1 MNRLW
6 TSMLA
11 VAVMAVFAGSAHA
24 IMLIDLAKDSHE
36 LVRGEFTA
44 LERTVK
50 GDRMQL
56 RIDTVLNGTKKAGDV
71 VWIEPYEPAYSDRA
85 LGEEAIV
92 GFYESAG
99 KYYFVWHPVADR
111 AVIMEFTD
119 HAPDGLNQNEQ
130 ALRRFLAINEPHSEL
145 IRSEFMRRFELE
157 NLSYPGEFPQTL
169 LDDWKAE
176 LLNQMA
182 WRGTVAAR
190 DAAKTF
196 VDHPLFR
203 NTLSTEELRYVGS
216 LVAASQPGSMER
228 GYILEI
234 IRNEF
239 SAHPELS
246 VLDRV
251 LREETSTAVVGKLTN
266 IYNAVQDRGEVLT
279 RLGTIAV
286 NREEQSRVRM
296 NALQV
301 LAGLADVDGI
311 SWLHDALT
319 GEMEAYTKTE
329 QFDKGVLRRVF
340 MALDRTRHGSSTE
353 VLEAFFETDIC
364 KGSWEL
370 TRRAWRAYSL
380 IDTRRTNSRIRE
392 EFHAREEIGQKSF
405 FGHLTNEITRELIMI
420 HNED

>member
-11 VAVMAVFAGSAHA
+11 VALMVAFAGAAHA
-24 IMLIDLAKDSHE
+24 VMLVDLAKDSPE
-36 LVRGEFTA
+36 LVRGEFTG

-56 RIDTVLNGTKKAGDV
+56 RIDTVLKGTKKPGDV

-85 LGEEAIV
+85 LGEDAIV
-92 GFYESAG
+92 GFYESSG
-99 KYYFVWHPVADR
+99 KYYFIWHPVADR
-111 AVIMEFTD
+111 AVIMQFTD
-119 HAPDGLNQNEQ
+119 HAADGLNQNEQ
-130 ALRRFLAINEPHSEL
+130 ALRRFLAINEPHDEL
-145 IRSEFMRRFELE
+145 IHREVMRRYELQD
-157 NLSYPGEFPQTL
+157 LSYPGEFPQDL
-169 LDDWKAE
+169 LDAWKAE
-176 LLNQMA
+176 LLHQMA

-190 DAAKTF
+190 DAAKAF
-196 VDHPLFR
+196 VDHPHFR
-203 NTLSTEELRYVGS
+203 HTLTKEELRYVGS
-216 LVAASQPGSMER
+216 LVAASQPGSIER

-266 IYNAVQDRGEVLT
+266 IYNAVQDRAEVLT
-279 RLGTIAV
+279 RLGKIAAD
-286 NREEQSRVRM
+286 REEQSRVRQ

-311 SWLHDALT
+311 SWVHQTLMA
-319 GEMEAYTKTE
+319 EMEAGE
-329 QFDKGVLRRVF
+329 EFDKGVLRRVF
-340 MALDRTRHGSSTE
+340 MALDRTRHASSTE
-353 VLEAFFETDIC
+353 VLEAFFETDMC
-364 KGSWEL
+364 KDSWEL

-380 IDTRRTNSRIRE
+380 IDTRRTNNRIRE
-392 EFHAREEIGQKSF
+392 EFHAREVPGQKRF